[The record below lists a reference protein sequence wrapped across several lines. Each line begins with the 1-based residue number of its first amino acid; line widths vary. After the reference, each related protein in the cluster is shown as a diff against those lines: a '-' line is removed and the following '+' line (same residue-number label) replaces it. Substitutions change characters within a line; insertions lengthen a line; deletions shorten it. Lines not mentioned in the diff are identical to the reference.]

1 MKGCW
6 HRLGSLCHE
15 DAAGFEVAWVGEA
28 VGGAPE
34 HLEQV
39 VGSFDSAVGG
49 SVGVV
54 PVEDLVGPGDDGVD
68 CFVVLGQFAGLVEV
82 AEPSEGLEGA
92 VVVVGEVE
100 AVELLQGLP
109 AGPQAGVGVEEGV
122 EAHPVGV
129 GEGVAASQQRENR
142 ARNTSGSKA
151 GLEPSGRR
159 WTSRRTWVSPA
170 ANHLMTWKRSSTWR
184 AWPKWASMAAL

>member
-28 VGGAPE
+28 VGGAPQ

-39 VGSFDSAVGG
+39 VGSLDSAVGG
-49 SVGVV
+49 PVGVV

-68 CFVVLGQFAGLVEV
+68 CVVVLGQLAGLVEV
-82 AEPSEGLEGA
+82 TEPSQRLEGT

-100 AVELLQGLP
+100 RPWSLLQGLP
-109 AGPQAGVGVEEGV
+109 AGPQAGVGVE
-122 EAHPVGV
+122 
-129 GEGVAASQQRENR
+129 GEGVANAPDLS
-142 ARNTSGSKA
+142 A
-151 GLEPSGRR
+151 
-159 WTSRRTWVSPA
+159 
-170 ANHLMTWKRSSTWR
+170 SSTDPLR
-184 AWPKWASMAAL
+184 GFRPQ